1 MLSIINNKNILTS
14 DKLMLVCPV
23 NCNGVMGKG
32 LALQFKYQYPDMFQK
47 YKSICQNNLLNIGK
61 LWIYKN
67 DNYKHQILC
76 FPTKLNWWQPS
87 KVEYVT
93 EGLQKFIDTY
103 KEKNITSISFPLLG
117 TGCGGLN
124 NKEILLIMKDYL
136 NKCNDCDIE
145 ICDN

>member
-1 MLSIINNKNILTS
+1 MLTIINNKDIFST

-32 LALQFKYQYPDMFQK
+32 LALQFKQQYHDMFQK
-47 YKSICQNNLLNIGK
+47 YKTICQNNLLNIGK

-67 DNYKHQILC
+67 DNYQHQILC
-76 FPTKLNWWQPS
+76 FPTKFNWWQPS
-87 KVEYVT
+87 KVEYIT
-93 EGLQKFIDTY
+93 EGLQKFVDTY
-103 KEKNITSISFPLLG
+103 KEKNIISISFPLLG

-124 NKEILLIMKDYL
+124 NQEILSIMTDYL

-145 ICDN
+145 ICNS

>member
-32 LALQFKYQYPDMFQK
+32 LALQFKQQYPDMFQK

-93 EGLQKFIDTY
+93 EGLQKFVDTY
-103 KEKNITSISFPLLG
+103 KNKNIASISFPLLG

-124 NKEILLIMKDYL
+124 NKEILSIMTDYL

-145 ICDN
+145 ICNS